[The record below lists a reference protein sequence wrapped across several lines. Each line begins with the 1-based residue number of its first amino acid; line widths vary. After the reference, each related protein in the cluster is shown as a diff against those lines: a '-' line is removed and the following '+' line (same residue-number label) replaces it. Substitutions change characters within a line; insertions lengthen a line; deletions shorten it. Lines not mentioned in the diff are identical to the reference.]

1 MECSAWSLC
10 VSLPRLGRRERAFWL
25 GVAQGLAWRHQE
37 EKKEER
43 AGMQREE
50 MVYHGGKRTQGER
63 VKLEVRKEEG
73 SDGFCQVIEASSTA
87 AAMDAL
93 EALIRGY
100 EQFLGVPAHHVLA
113 VLATVMTVPCGHIE
127 NVSAMADQS
136 GYDAAQLLARPIV
149 DNDTLRKMV
158 SENDQV

>member
-1 MECSAWSLC
+1 
-10 VSLPRLGRRERAFWL
+10 
-25 GVAQGLAWRHQE
+25 
-37 EKKEER
+37 
-43 AGMQREE
+43 MQREE

-73 SDGFCQVIEASSTA
+73 SDRFCQVIEASSTA

-113 VLATVMTVPCGHIE
+113 VLATVMTVPGG
-127 NVSAMADQS
+127 
-136 GYDAAQLLARPIV
+136 GYMEGAGR
-149 DNDTLRKMV
+149 
-158 SENDQV
+158 

>member
-1 MECSAWSLC
+1 MTWSAWSLC

-25 GVAQGLAWRHQE
+25 GVAQGLAWRHRE
-37 EKKEER
+37 EKKEEQ

-113 VLATVMTVPCGHIE
+113 VLATVMTVPGGGHME
-127 NVSAMADQS
+127 ET
-136 GYDAAQLLARPIV
+136 GR
-149 DNDTLRKMV
+149 
-158 SENDQV
+158 